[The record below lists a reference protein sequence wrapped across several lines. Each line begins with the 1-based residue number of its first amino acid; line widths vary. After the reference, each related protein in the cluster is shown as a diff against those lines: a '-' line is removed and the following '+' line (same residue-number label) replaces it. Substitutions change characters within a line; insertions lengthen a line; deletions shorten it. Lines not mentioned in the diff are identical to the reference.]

1 MLKIQMN
8 YLVWTAALAFSFPVI
23 LAGGLFFSLLVAT
36 LFPILGILYIIY
48 TEKTIDTIYMAGA
61 ATDLQNSK
69 LLYLESLNKA
79 IQDDKEEHKN
89 HIETSKVG

>member
-1 MLKIQMN
+1 
-8 YLVWTAALAFSFPVI
+8 
-23 LAGGLFFSLLVAT
+23 
-36 LFPILGILYIIY
+36 
-48 TEKTIDTIYMAGA
+48 MAGA